1 MESLNRMLKIPYNPT
16 MRKLIIVVILFF
28 SASLAIADIR
38 ASWSGKNKDVRI
50 KTTKLDNI
58 EYLSLGQLSAF
69 LDSQYK
75 VNIREGVGSLELT
88 NGELGFSMFSPY
100 VTVGEK
106 SYNIQHDIIFYYGD
120 FYAPAA
126 NILPVIDRLTS
137 DNLVYSSSEQTIR
150 IIPAIYNITDLV
162 AQQKLNGLMTEIMLA
177 EELKFDIVKTEDHWL
192 IVTIYGGKIDSSRF
206 NGKRPIRAIYDTK
219 AYQFENS
226 AQLSIRYRPKDF
238 TFVGKL
244 RENPLRIQIMIKG
257 EGFADTVLAYTPN
270 GGNSKNAID
279 KVVVDPGHGGED
291 LGAIGPGGTLE
302 KEINLEVS
310 LQLKEMLE
318 DEGFTVILTRDD
330 DRFISLADRTKIANE
345 AGADL
350 FISIH
355 ANASETNK
363 NARGYISFFLSDAK
377 TDQARA
383 AAALENAAI
392 RFESTE
398 NQRDYVSDIDFILL
412 DMVQSEFLKESADLA
427 AMIEQNIE
435 KQTKITSRG
444 VDQAGFFVLNKAYM
458 PSVLVESAFI
468 SNRQD
473 EKLLK
478 NKKTQK
484 DIAQAIANSLVE
496 FKKKY
501 EAMK

>member
-1 MESLNRMLKIPYNPT
+1 MNRSPKSTYNST
-16 MRKLIIVVILFF
+16 MRKLIIIIVLIF
-28 SASLAIADIR
+28 SASPAIADIR
-38 ASWSGKNKDVRI
+38 ASWAGKNKDVRI
-50 KTTKLDNI
+50 KTINRDDI
-58 EYLSLGQLSAF
+58 EYIALGQLSAF
-69 LDSQYK
+69 LDSRYSANK
-75 VNIREGVGSLELT
+75 KEGIGSIELS
-88 NGELGFSMFSPY
+88 NGELCFSMFSPY

-106 SYNIQHDIIFYYGD
+106 SYNIQHDVVFHYGD
-120 FYAPAA
+120 FYAPSA
-126 NILPVIDRLTS
+126 NILPIIDQLMT
-137 DNLVYSSSEQTIR
+137 DNLVYSSDKRTIK
-150 IIPAIYNITDLV
+150 IMPAVYNIIDLV
-162 AQQKLNGLMTEIMLA
+162 AQQKLNGLMTEIMLT
-177 EELKFDIVKTEDHWL
+177 EELKFDIVKAEDYWL
-192 IVTIYGGKIDSSRF
+192 IVTIYGGRIDVSRF
-206 NGKRPIRAIYDTK
+206 NGKRPARAIYDTK

-226 AQLSIRYRPKDF
+226 AQLSIRFRPKDF

-244 RENPLRIQIMIKG
+244 KENPLRIQIMIKG

-270 GGNSKNAID
+270 GGMSDNAID
-279 KVVVDPGHGGED
+279 MVVVDPGHGGED
-291 LGAIGPGGTLE
+291 LGAVGPGGTLE
-302 KEINLEVS
+302 KEINLDIG
-310 LQLKEMLE
+310 LQLKDMLE
-318 DEGFTVILTRDD
+318 NEGFTVILTRDD
-330 DRFISLADRTKIANE
+330 DRFIPLADRTKIANE

-363 NARGYISFFLSDAK
+363 KARGFISFILSDAK

-392 RFESTE
+392 RFEDS
-398 NQRDYVSDIDFILL
+398 NKQKGYVSDIDFILL
-412 DMVQSEFLKESADLA
+412 DMVQNEFLKESADLA

-468 SNRQD
+468 SNKQD

-478 NKKTQK
+478 SRNTRK
-484 DIAQAIANSLVE
+484 DIARSIADSIVE

>member
-1 MESLNRMLKIPYNPT
+1 MNRLRQFTYNST
-16 MRKLIIVVILFF
+16 MRKLVIICILVL
-28 SASLAIADIR
+28 SSSLALADIR
-38 ASWSGKNKDVRI
+38 AFKSGNNEEVRI
-50 KTTKLDNI
+50 RTVERDNI
-58 EYLSLGQLSAF
+58 EFLSLGQLGAF
-69 LDSQYK
+69 LDSRYK
-75 VNIREGVGSLELT
+75 TNIRDGVGSLELT

-106 SYNIQHDIIFYYGD
+106 SYNIQHDIIFYKGD

-126 NILPVIDRLTS
+126 NILPVVDQLTP
-137 DNLVYSSSEQTIR
+137 DNLVYSPDNQTIR
-150 IIPAIYNITDLV
+150 IIPAVYNIIDLV
-162 AQQKLNGLMTEIMLA
+162 AQQKLNGLMTEIMLS

-192 IVTIYGGKIDSSRF
+192 IVTIYGGKIDTSRF
-206 NGKRPIRAIYDTK
+206 NGMRPIRAIYDTK

-238 TFVGKL
+238 TFVGRLK
-244 RENPLRIQIMIKG
+244 ENPLRIQIMIKG
-257 EGFADTVLAYTPN
+257 EGFADTVLSYSSS
-270 GGNSKNAID
+270 GGINSNAID
-279 KVVVDPGHGGED
+279 VIVVDPGHGGED
-291 LGAIGPGGTLE
+291 FGAVGPDGTLE
-302 KEINLEVS
+302 KDINLDIS
-310 LQLKEMLE
+310 LYLKDMLE

-345 AGADL
+345 AGADM

-383 AAALENAAI
+383 AAALENASI
-392 RFESTE
+392 RFETMES
-398 NQRDYVSDIDFILL
+398 QRDYVSDIDFILL

-427 AMIEQNIE
+427 AIIEQNIE
-435 KQTKITSRG
+435 KQTKIASRG

-468 SNRQD
+468 SNKQD

-478 NKKTQK
+478 SKKTQQ
-484 DIAQAIANSLVE
+484 DIARAIADSIVE